1 MSLDAYITKAQAKK
15 QFLKMALDYYNS
27 SDKAKEE
34 YLKCLLKIQ

>member
-15 QFLKMALDYYNS
+15 QFLKMDLDYYNS